1 MLRMEKSLSKLEGN
15 EKVCIRR
22 VVFPSSKPFDG
33 LTVGH
38 IIGPCI
44 WAFVFLL
51 IILLGN
57 QILNFNSANK
67 IKSKLN
73 INFLKI
79 KIFFFFWLLMEKDHN
94 HKIIA
99 SLDICLELSKRSLP
113 GPARDSLRA
122 FLSQQG
128 HEFQTL
134 I

>member
-1 MLRMEKSLSKLEGN
+1 MKIMPEECFSISRKKKKKSSLD
-15 EKVCIRR
+15 
-22 VVFPSSKPFDG
+22 FY
-33 LTVGH
+33 T
-38 IIGPCI
+38 
-44 WAFVFLL
+44 
-51 IILLGN
+51 
-57 QILNFNSANK
+57 
-67 IKSKLN
+67 
-73 INFLKI
+73 
-79 KIFFFFWLLMEKDHN
+79 FFFCLLMEKDHN